1 MTTSTDSPNKAGN
14 PKKTRAAEPTRVL
27 TPARI
32 VAIVLIAV
40 VALGLTWL
48 RFRPETDSVSVPAG
62 AKVGDLILKPGTYAT
77 EKGDYKADIGT
88 LVVPENRANPG
99 SRLIALPVVRIRA
112 RSAHPGEPIFRLEG
126 GPGGTNMEFEQASR
140 YADKHDVVLVGYRG
154 VDGSVHLDAPEV
166 DSALGHSADFLSEDS
181 MRAYGEA
188 FEAAAKR
195 FRAEGVDLADYTL
208 TQQVEDLEAARVALG
223 YDRIDLISE
232 SAGTRTAMIYS
243 WRHPRSIHRSIMIG
257 VNPPGNF
264 LWDPKATD
272 EEIARYAALYAKQP
286 DSTKRTDDLVAT
298 IRRANANMPDRWLFL
313 PIKKGNVRVASFMG
327 MAESTSAAGPFS
339 APLVLD
345 AWLSAA
351 GGDASGLWVTTLIT
365 DLMFPKLF
373 VWGQY
378 AAAGSIDAQAGREY
392 FASGQHGDES
402 NLGRAASTF
411 VWGGGR
417 LADAVPADP
426 NETDYSRVRTSNV
439 QTLLIGGELDFATPP
454 QIATRE
460 LLPSLPNGHQVVL
473 AGIGHSG
480 SFWHYQTAA
489 GTRLINTFFDSGRVD
504 DSLYRPGRVDFTPGF
519 TMTMLAKIVAGSMVG
534 LALVAVVSLLWMARR
549 VHKRGGY
556 GGKSSAVLR
565 SLYPVVLG
573 LGGWC
578 LGALVVLTTMPTV
591 PLDSELLAA
600 LSVGV
605 PIGLGIYLAWLHR
618 GMTVTTKAAGF
629 SLALGSALVGAWLGF
644 NATTTGLFGLITA
657 SAGAVIA
664 ANLTLIAFDVAGERA
679 DRSRLAAA
687 DGQPE
692 ETRAAA

>member
-1 MTTSTDSPNKAGN
+1 MTISADN
-14 PKKTRAAEPTRVL
+14 PKTGGTEPKRL
-27 TPARI
+27 FTPARI
-32 VAIVLIAV
+32 VALVLIAV
-40 VALGLTWL
+40 VAFGLAYL
-48 RFRPETDSVSVPAG
+48 RFKPATDSVSVPAG
-62 AKVGDLILKPGTYAT
+62 ARAGDLILKPGSYAT

-88 LVVPENRANPG
+88 LVVSEDRADPH
-99 SRLIALPVVRIRA
+99 SRLIALPVIRIRA
-112 RSAHPGEPIFRLEG
+112 RSDHPGAPIFRLEG

-154 VDGSVHLDAPEV
+154 VDGSVRLDAPEV
-166 DSALGHSADFLSEDS
+166 ESALKHSADFLSEES

-188 FEAAAKR
+188 FRASARR
-195 FRAEGVDLADYTL
+195 FQAQGVDLADYTL

-223 YDRIDLISE
+223 YDRVDLISE

-272 EEIARYAALYAKQP
+272 EEIGRYAALYAKQP
-286 DSTKRTDDLVAT
+286 DSTKRTDDLAAT
-298 IRRANANMPDRWLFL
+298 IRRTNAYMPDRWLFL

-345 AWLSAA
+345 AWLSSA

-365 DLMFPKLF
+365 DLLFPKLF

-392 FASGQHGDES
+392 FASGRQDEAS
-402 NLGRAASTF
+402 LGRAASTF

-417 LADAVPADP
+417 LADAVPPDP
-426 NETDYSRVRTSNV
+426 NATEYSRVRTSNV
-439 QTLLIGGELDFATPP
+439 ETLLIGGELDFATPP

-504 DSLYRPGRVDFTPGF
+504 DSLYRTGKVDFTPGF

-578 LGALVVLTTMPTV
+578 LGALVVLTTLPTV
-591 PLDSELLAA
+591 PLDGELLAA

-605 PIGLGIYLAWLHR
+605 PIGLGIYLAWVHR
-618 GMTVTTKAAGF
+618 GVSATSKAAGM
-629 SLALGSALVGAWLGF
+629 SLAIGGALVGAWLGF
-644 NATTTGLFGLITA
+644 NATTTGFFGLITA
-657 SAGAVIA
+657 CAGAAIG
-664 ANLTLIAFDVAGERA
+664 ANLALIVFDVAGERA